1 MWKVLIAD
9 DEKKVCELIQYLVPW
24 KQLNLEV
31 VAIVENGIDAIEI
44 LKHTKIDIII
54 TDARMPECDGLELI
68 RWCHQENLQMKYIV
82 ISGYRHFEYAHS
94 ALQYGVDYY
103 LLKPINQ
110 KELIDS
116 LKHLT
121 VSIEKENEHKED
133 IQELQKQQLLNRDK
147 LRRHFINSYIFD
159 GRKLLN
165 RHINSVEAI
174 NEEYQMN
181 FSDDIYRALFI
192 KIDALNNSNYEIDII
207 LNKIKEIS
215 ETYLMNFGNEQISVL
230 MHSGIIFILNYQN
243 QDEENFFQKIE
254 GLYTALEKN
263 IDIFE
268 VLKITIGIST
278 CANQISDIQQCIIT
292 AGDAIRYRIILKQQ
306 NIIFYDRYQYD
317 TISIG
322 KIFTS
327 LRKELFQTYLK
338 NNNRNGI
345 KKLIFDMRIDMKQRI
360 NVSPVV
366 LYYLLDDVK
375 NEALNVIKENVD
387 ELEESKNIFTI
398 FSEKIDHSI
407 SSDDLWNNME
417 ILLNDCMN
425 ILEKELKKKQ
435 TKPIRIIK
443 EFVEEHYAEPISLE
457 LIADKVNLSVN
468 YVSAVFRKETGVN
481 FTDYLTAKRIEQAMD
496 MLRKTD
502 LPIKD
507 IAERVGYTDVRYFS
521 KLCKK
526 TLGMK
531 PTEYRKLY
539 S

>member
-24 KQLNLEV
+24 EQLNLEV
-31 VAIVENGIDAIEI
+31 AAVVENGIDAIEI

-68 RWCHQENLQMKYIV
+68 RWCHQENLQLKYIV

-121 VSIEKENEHKED
+121 ASIEKENEHKED
-133 IQELQKQQLLNRDK
+133 IQELQKQQILNRDK
-147 LRRHFINSYIFD
+147 LRRHFISSYIFD

-192 KIDALNNSNYEIDII
+192 KIDTLDNSNYEIDII

-243 QDEENFFQKIE
+243 QDEEKFFQKIE

-278 CANQISDIQQCIIT
+278 CANQINDIQQCIIT
-292 AGDAIRYRIILKQQ
+292 AGDAIRYRITLKQQ
-306 NIIFYDRYQYD
+306 NIIFYDRYQYE

-338 NNNRNGI
+338 NNNRDGI

-407 SSDDLWNNME
+407 SSDNLWNNME

-468 YVSAVFRKETGVN
+468 YVSSVFRKETGVN
-481 FTDYLTAKRIEQAMD
+481 FTDYLTAKRMEQAMD

>member
-24 KQLNLEV
+24 EQLNLEV
-31 VAIVENGIDAIEI
+31 AAVVENGIDAIEI

-68 RWCHQENLQMKYIV
+68 RWCHQENLQLKYIV

-121 VSIEKENEHKED
+121 ASIEKENEHKED
-133 IQELQKQQLLNRDK
+133 IQELQKQQILNRDK
-147 LRRHFINSYIFD
+147 LRRHFISSYIFD

-192 KIDALNNSNYEIDII
+192 KIDTLDNSNYEIDII

-243 QDEENFFQKIE
+243 QDEEKFFQKIE
-254 GLYTALEKN
+254 GLYAALEKN

-268 VLKITIGIST
+268 VLKITIGISA
-278 CANQISDIQQCIIT
+278 CATQINDIQQCIIT
-292 AGDAIRYRIILKQQ
+292 AGDAIRYRIVLKQQ
-306 NIIFYDRYQYD
+306 NIIFYDRYQYE
-317 TISIG
+317 TVSIE

-338 NNNRNGI
+338 NNNRDGI
-345 KKLIFDMRIDMKQRI
+345 KKLLFDMRIDMKQII

-481 FTDYLTAKRIEQAMD
+481 FTDYLTAKRMEQAMD

>member
-1 MWKVLIAD
+1 
-9 DEKKVCELIQYLVPW
+9 
-24 KQLNLEV
+24 
-31 VAIVENGIDAIEI
+31 
-44 LKHTKIDIII
+44 
-54 TDARMPECDGLELI
+54 
-68 RWCHQENLQMKYIV
+68 
-82 ISGYRHFEYAHS
+82 
-94 ALQYGVDYY
+94 
-103 LLKPINQ
+103 
-110 KELIDS
+110 
-116 LKHLT
+116 
-121 VSIEKENEHKED
+121 
-133 IQELQKQQLLNRDK
+133 
-147 LRRHFINSYIFD
+147 
-159 GRKLLN
+159 
-165 RHINSVEAI
+165 
-174 NEEYQMN
+174 
-181 FSDDIYRALFI
+181 
-192 KIDALNNSNYEIDII
+192 
-207 LNKIKEIS
+207 
-215 ETYLMNFGNEQISVL
+215 
-230 MHSGIIFILNYQN
+230 
-243 QDEENFFQKIE
+243 
-254 GLYTALEKN
+254 
-263 IDIFE
+263 
-268 VLKITIGIST
+268 
-278 CANQISDIQQCIIT
+278 
-292 AGDAIRYRIILKQQ
+292 
-306 NIIFYDRYQYD
+306 
-317 TISIG
+317 
-322 KIFTS
+322 
-327 LRKELFQTYLK
+327 
-338 NNNRNGI
+338 
-345 KKLIFDMRIDMKQRI
+345 MRIDMKQRI

-417 ILLNDCMN
+417 TLLNDCMN